1 MAISE
6 LGNDRIAESV
16 GRPQPEF
23 MVRIVEDIDC
33 TGFGARELGRLGSR
47 APVKPDGASG

>member
-6 LGNDRIAESV
+6 LGNDRIVESV

-33 TGFGARELGRLGSR
+33 TGFGARELGRLGD
-47 APVKPDGASG
+47 DGSQDGFKVDG